1 MELGGEGRGSTVE
14 LAGGDTQCVAAS
26 NTWAVDQLPGQSD
39 LTCVICGAQ
48 LVGDPD
54 DQPDW
59 PTGPMCGN
67 CYQAREMDN
76 ELWWSEDA
84 ASETEGA

>member
-1 MELGGEGRGSTVE
+1 MCRRQQYLGRGP
-14 LAGGDTQCVAAS
+14 VAR
-26 NTWAVDQLPGQSD
+26 QSD